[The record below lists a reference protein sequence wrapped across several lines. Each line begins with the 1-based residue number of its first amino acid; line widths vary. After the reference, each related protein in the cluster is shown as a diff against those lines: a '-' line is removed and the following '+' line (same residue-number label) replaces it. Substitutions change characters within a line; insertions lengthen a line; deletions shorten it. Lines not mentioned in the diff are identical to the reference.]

1 MANTICRLHWSWGFN
16 FFPEQK
22 GPLLVV
28 GFNQVQMLEMA
39 PLLSSACP
47 LSFTF
52 GRSSIG

>member
-22 GPLLVV
+22 GPFLVV

-39 PLLSSACP
+39 PFLSSACP